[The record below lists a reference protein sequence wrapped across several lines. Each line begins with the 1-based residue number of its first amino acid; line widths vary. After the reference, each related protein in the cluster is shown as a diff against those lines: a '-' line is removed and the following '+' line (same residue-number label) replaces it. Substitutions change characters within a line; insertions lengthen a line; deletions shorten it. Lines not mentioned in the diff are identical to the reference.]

1 MAKKKPPAPKTTTD
15 APAPPTKTG
24 KRLLVKPEAAKA
36 LGLPEDPVEQ
46 AAEVNRRIQ
55 AKRPRGRPPGSGS
68 GPSTRRYNISLPL
81 DVADRLDAEVSPSAT
96 ITAALQLLWSR

>member
-1 MAKKKPPAPKTTTD
+1 MAKTKPPAPKTPD
-15 APAPPTKTG
+15 PPAPPPKTG
-24 KRLLVKPEAAKA
+24 KRLVITPEAAKA

-46 AAEVNRRIQ
+46 AAEVNRRIL

-81 DVADRLDAEVSPSAT
+81 DVADRLDAEASPSAT
-96 ITAALQLLWSR
+96 IVAALQLLWSR